1 MLALRAEQDI
11 ESYSFTLELSYLE
24 RN

>member
-1 MLALRAEQDI
+1 MLAVRAEQDI
-11 ESYSFTLELSYLE
+11 ESSSFTLELSYLE